1 MVKDVGLTMLAVMT
15 ETSSDGT
22 SHRLLAAWIGLLLG
36 GVLAAV
42 ICAAFAIFAG
52 SSPSVTV
59 IAAVGAVLGAVL
71 GWMFPRPIRVIGSA
85 IFSLLP

>member
-1 MVKDVGLTMLAVMT
+1 MSAAMT
-15 ETSSDGT
+15 QTSSEGT
-22 SHRLLAAWIGLLLG
+22 SHRLLAAWIGLFQ
-36 GVLAAV
+36 GVVVAAV
-42 ICAAFAIFAG
+42 VYAALAIFAG

-59 IAAVGAVLGAVL
+59 VATVGAVLGAVL